1 MNKNIKD
8 ALKVLSTIEE
18 CILSGLVKSMSLT
31 LVDPSDELVVY
42 IWKATSGE
50 AGDEDAVQEQT

>member
-1 MNKNIKD
+1 MSKNIED
-8 ALKVLSTIEE
+8 ALKVLGTIEE
-18 CILSGLVKSMSLT
+18 CVLSGLVKSMSIT

-42 IWKATSGE
+42 IWKAASRE